1 MVLMNDSDLIET
13 IGTRLVSIHKWPFFR
28 RAAFS
33 AGFGLRR
40 TKSTYRHNPLC
51 GLAHRKKSS
60 LMNWK
65 HPFVPNLILPNR
77 GRALDYIIF
86 AYERIPK
93 RNCETIPFPSNTDEH
108 FPLTPLFRRHPDDI
122 DLILNAQR

>member
-1 MVLMNDSDLIET
+1 LKT
-13 IGTRLVSIHKWPFFR
+13 QLVSIHKWPFFR

-40 TKSTYRHNPLC
+40 TKRPSRHKPLC

-65 HPFVPNLILPNR
+65 HQFVPNLILPNR
-77 GRALDYIIF
+77 GRALSMIYIF
-86 AYERIPK
+86 
-93 RNCETIPFPSNTDEH
+93 
-108 FPLTPLFRRHPDDI
+108 L
-122 DLILNAQR
+122 DLP